1 VQGDA
6 IPMEEVTLGVE
17 LFCGGA
23 KFKEDSMIIALNG
36 FDTILGNI
44 FLDAYR
50 IDILKDGYK
59 FKVIAKL
66 ANKLISL
73 EVDY

>member
-1 VQGDA
+1 MQGDA
-6 IPMEEVTLGVE
+6 TPTKEVTLGVE
-17 LFCGGA
+17 LLCGGA
-23 KFKEDSMIIALNG
+23 KFKEDFMIIALDG

-50 IDILKDGYK
+50 IDILKDGSK
-59 FKVIAKL
+59 LKVIAKL